1 MMSGGASVLNL
12 DVRAVWIVIVIIIYW
27 IDVSLGTSSYTS
39 TDKTNKNYLLHGAE
53 SFLRS

>member
-12 DVRAVWIVIVIIIYW
+12 DVRAVWIIIVIIIYW